1 MFQLRQGNEY
11 QEFEC
16 DYHVVQMH
24 EVRIDGVLPE
34 GVAVMMWRMTDGQLE
49 QIHNEAL
56 LYRKLAENNAK
67 YADISSSQSAQ
78 SIAASNL
85 VIIELLLRQGEK
97 KA

>member
-34 GVAVMMWRMTDGQLE
+34 GVAVMYRMTDEYTARRELE
-49 QIHNEAL
+49 GKAMDEVL
-56 LYRKLAENNAK
+56 VECRKCGVSNCYAPCGIAK
-67 YADISSSQSAQ
+67 TILNKYGLEYKGDKPC
-78 SIAASNL
+78 
-85 VIIELLLRQGEK
+85 GE
-97 KA
+97 